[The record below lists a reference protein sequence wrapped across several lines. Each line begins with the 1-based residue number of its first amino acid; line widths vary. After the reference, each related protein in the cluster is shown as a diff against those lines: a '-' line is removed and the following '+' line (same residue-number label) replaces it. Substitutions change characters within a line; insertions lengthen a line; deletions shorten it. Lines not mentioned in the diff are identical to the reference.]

1 MTANLEYL
9 LFDADTT
16 NSAALLTVGT
26 AGSTASHASDPIS
39 VQDVFFR
46 IGGDIAG
53 KGCVTYAVWDGA
65 IWSAV
70 DRKPKRP
77 GEPARIRYLRRRPDA
92 VLTIDRYSADWERL
106 AWVQILG
113 TVRIDA
119 VADAPEAVAAL
130 AAKYEPYAR
139 EHPPGP
145 LLRLAPGR
153 ILCWAAGTG

>member
-1 MTANLEYL
+1 MLGGV
-9 LFDADTT
+9 DAKTLQGLP
-16 NSAALLTVGT
+16 SWAGELVRCSEVGRL
-26 AGSTASHASDPIS
+26 GFLDD
-39 VQDVFFR
+39 QDRPRVLP
-46 IGGDIAG
+46 
-53 KGCVTYAVWDGA
+53 VTYAVWDGA

-77 GEPARIRYLRRRPDA
+77 GEPARIRYLRRRPEA
-92 VLTIDRYSADWERL
+92 ALTIDRYSADWERL